1 MRREA
6 PTLTPVKRATT
17 GVALVFLANGVVV
30 GSWIPRL
37 PEIRDRLSMDL
48 GTLGLTLAWG
58 GLGALIGSSVSGI
71 VLGRIGAKRSAVIG
85 ASLLFGL
92 LPLIAVVPTAFL
104 LGTLLAV
111 LGFVDAQTD
120 VGMNAVGVRVEE
132 SVGRSIMTRLHGLWS
147 LGTLV
152 GSSLSALAVL
162 AGIGLGPQL
171 VGLSVAGLVIISYSA
186 RLVPD
191 IAPRPGTGERSGRI
205 AVGLMLAGATAVVV
219 EGAPLDWG
227 AIFLIDIT
235 GATGAVGGTGVI
247 AFTAGM
253 LVGRMAGDYAV
264 DRFRGVPTLV
274 TGILLSVASMLLVV
288 LPGTTAMAL
297 IGFGFWGLG
306 ISVALPV
313 LYKLAGAHPSFAQG
327 AGLAALTVGTRLG
340 FMAAPALIGLVAS
353 ASSLS
358 TALALVVGLAAA
370 ASLVTVQIM
379 VAGGNQGRDSHPRQG
394 IS

>member
-132 SVGRSIMTRLHGLWS
+132 SAGRSIMTRLHGLWS

-152 GSSLSALAVL
+152 GSGLSALAVL

-288 LPGTTAMAL
+288 LSGTTAMAL

-313 LYKLAGAHPSFAQG
+313 LYKLAGAHPSFAEG

-370 ASLVTVQIM
+370 ASLVTVRIM

>member
-1 MRREA
+1 LRNGESA
-6 PTLTPVKRATT
+6 LTPVKRATT

-37 PEIRDRLSMDL
+37 PEIRDRLSMDF
-48 GTLGLTLAWG
+48 GTLGLTLALG
-58 GLGALIGSSVSGI
+58 GLGALIGSSVSGV
-71 VLGRIGAKRSAVIG
+71 VLGRIGARRSAVFG
-85 ASLLFGL
+85 ASVLFTL

-104 LGTLLAV
+104 LGALLAV

-152 GSSLSALAVL
+152 GSGVSALAVL

-171 VGLSVAGLVIISYSA
+171 MGLSVAGLITILYAA

-191 IAPRPGTGERSGRI
+191 TAPRPRTGQRSARI
-205 AVGLMLAGATAVVV
+205 AIGLMLTGATAVVI

-227 AIFLIDIT
+227 AIFLIDVN
-235 GATGAVGGTGVI
+235 GATSAVGGTGVI

-253 LVGRMAGDYAV
+253 LVGRMAGDFAV
-264 DRFRGVPTLV
+264 DRFRGVPTLFA
-274 TGILLSVASMLLVV
+274 GILLSVASMLVV
-288 LPGTTAMAL
+288 VISGSIAVAL
-297 IGFGFWGLG
+297 FGFGLWGLG

-313 LYKLAGAHPSFAQG
+313 LYKLAGAHSSFAEG

-340 FMAAPALIGLVAS
+340 FMAAPALVGLVAS

-358 TALALVVGLAAA
+358 TALTLVVGLTAA
-370 ASLVTVQIM
+370 ASLVTVRIT
-379 VAGGNQGRDSHPRQG
+379 VAGGDQIRDSLPERG
-394 IS
+394 VS